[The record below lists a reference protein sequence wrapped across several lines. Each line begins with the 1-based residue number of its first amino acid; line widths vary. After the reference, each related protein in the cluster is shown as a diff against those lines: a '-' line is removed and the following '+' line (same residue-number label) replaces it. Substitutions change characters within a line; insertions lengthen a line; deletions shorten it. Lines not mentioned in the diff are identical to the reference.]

1 MFQPI
6 HLICIDSRTQNL
18 YILAGENEEIEFEIT
33 LNGEVL

>member
-18 YILAGENEEIEFEIT
+18 FILAGDNEDIEFEVT
-33 LNGEVL
+33 SNGEVF